1 MFICFFSELG
11 VFAKRP
17 IYKFTQFGPFVGELV
32 SNETLLTNS
41 SIPIMVSNFVSY
53 CRKKIRIECLQYS
66 GDKNIS
72 ILHWSCRMS
81 DLQLSLVLQTHI
93 HVL

>member
-1 MFICFFSELG
+1 MFFSELGVFAFNNWFSNSELIIMFVSELG

-41 SIPIMVSNFVSY
+41 SIPIMVSYFVSH
-53 CRKKIRIECLQYS
+53 RR
-66 GDKNIS
+66 
-72 ILHWSCRMS
+72 
-81 DLQLSLVLQTHI
+81 QTCAEQI
-93 HVL
+93 KD

>member
-1 MFICFFSELG
+1 MLMRSFSELG

-41 SIPIMVSNFVSY
+41 SIPIMVSYFVSY
-53 CRKKIRIECLQYS
+53 CRQNCAEQIK
-66 GDKNIS
+66 D
-72 ILHWSCRMS
+72 
-81 DLQLSLVLQTHI
+81 
-93 HVL
+93 